1 MTEVAA
7 PKNSKTDPE
16 SFASFKAFFLE
27 FAKESDR
34 ACVILGAAKIDIL
47 LKQLLLR
54 LFLPSTSNTDELL
67 DGDSALGTFSAKIQL
82 AYRLGLLDAEFTRAL
97 NLIRKIRNEFAH
109 EASTVSLSHPSHRDR
124 IKHLVS
130 SLKSTK
136 AFNSFRNLTLLDHT
150 EGSARDFRAA
160 LALICARLENAI
172 DRVSQID
179 ESRCTAF
186 VPKAWLEETDESESP
201 LAKQT

>member
-1 MTEVAA
+1 MIKVVA
-7 PKNSKTDPE
+7 PKKSETD
-16 SFASFKAFFLE
+16 SDSYASFKAFFVE

-47 LKQLLLR
+47 LKQLLLG
-54 LFLPSTSNTDELL
+54 LFLPSTSSTDELL

-124 IKHLVS
+124 IRHLVS

-136 AFNSFRNLTLLDHT
+136 AFNAFKDLSMLNHT

-160 LALICARLENAI
+160 LALICARLENAV
-172 DRVSQID
+172 DRVSRID

-186 VPKAWLEETDESESP
+186 IPKAWLKKADASESP
-201 LAKQT
+201 LI